1 MQNNEKFFATIDEAA
16 QLTGLSRF
24 YIRQGVRAGEIQHI
38 MVGKKYFINLP
49 ALFEHLGL
57 HWPAVMAEST
67 PGQLGQGRVAR
78 K

>member
-1 MQNNEKFFATIDEAA
+1 MQNIEKFFATIDEVA

-38 MVGKKYFINLP
+38 MVGKKYFVNLP

-57 HWPAVMAEST
+57 PWPSVVAEG
-67 PGQLGQGRVAR
+67 PLGQLGQGRVSR
-78 K
+78 